1 MNLKKIL
8 AVVLSMTL
16 LVSCL
21 VSGMSLNTSAA
32 TPDQETAKTQLTDAW
47 GKMSKTPEVV
57 FENFVEK
64 DGNSWSDKTTNST
77 YDSNIGA
84 NVYNA
89 TADKG
94 LIVVTGAYN
103 YPTKWANFN
112 NYDEIYFY
120 YSSPNSDGT
129 FAPDT
134 CTESSEY
141 ASGTLGGPTVTLTKT
156 TDSNLV
162 KFDLMTATKNASGY
176 DSANYYATGAEKRA
190 MFRLRF
196 GTVPTNFKISQVF
209 GVKKTV
215 VPDTADKTLGEVI
228 KLADAE
234 DLTQYEDNDA
244 KTAFQTALADAKKVM
259 LRNPDDAIAYITE
272 AWKKVENKSE
282 VVFSS
287 FYDKRTGS
295 WSENASVTDVV
306 IQGDAV
312 KVFNPTNNNLIIMAP
327 GATDVNQPTESINI
341 ELYDEIYLYYKSTD
355 KSYSNVQY
363 PSYKTDGTVAG
374 KYSTTLSQ
382 TTGDE
387 YYKFDIKNDIISRPD
402 YGSNKDYYNG
412 TTGKWFRLHFGNND
426 VTTAL
431 SISQVYGVK
440 PLELAAAFSDVF
452 DAEGNA
458 KNLTLAQLIDAYTKY
473 DIEKN
478 YDAAELIAA
487 VNDVCAANPKYA
499 AFKTVAGYA
508 NKVQKV
514 NKVSG
519 QNGAGGGATIEK
531 VESLPEGM
539 PGFTGFETP
548 DTYKVNFTGK
558 GTGVL
563 GTTGHRAQFI
573 KFDNYT
579 DGFSASYD
587 TYLGY
592 YIPSTVTA
600 EIKIQLHYRGA
611 TNNGDTA
618 NTNAAYL
625 KTVTLD
631 NRDEWVIL
639 DSADL
644 KPDAY
649 SNLTGISNNIVV
661 DLIAPSDTSVE
672 MYFSPFAFTN
682 SANYINTAGAT
693 TLTDYAEKYN
703 ATAFTEGERYLY
715 EADFIAA
722 RTAFN
727 EALNSE
733 FKISGD
739 AIWSKGNEC
748 FYDKGDST
756 LATAYRTFAQYTCP
770 IEKGQPVL
778 DKVVVDGQ
786 SYNLVSRSILIARSA
801 DGTFG
806 TLDMSTVGDKYV
818 KTTGENL
825 SAKYWS
831 VADNGDGTATVTYSM
846 LLKGVSKEN
855 AESKY
860 HMTRAMIEYTDGA
873 GNTVQVYS
881 KPREHGTIKDTFNYA
896 HGNNNNLQWFPQV
909 NN

>member
-21 VSGMSLNTSAA
+21 VSGMSLNTSA
-32 TPDQETAKTQLTDAW
+32 TTIDQETAKTQLTDAW

-77 YDSNIGA
+77 DDSNIGA
-84 NVYNA
+84 NVYTA
-89 TADKG
+89 TADKP

-103 YPTKWANFN
+103 NPTKWANFN

-196 GTVPTNFKISQVF
+196 ETVPTNFKISQVF

-215 VPDTADKTLGEVI
+215 VPDTADKNLGEVI
-228 KLADAE
+228 ALAKAE
-234 DLTQYEDNDA
+234 DLSTYQNNAA
-244 KTAFQTALADAKKVM
+244 KTEFEAALAKANAIYLSNEENAK
-259 LRNPDDAIAYITE
+259 AEIIA
-272 AWKKVENKSE
+272 AWKKVENNPEILFGNFHKGSGWPVVQPTGTVNGIPYYANPAADSGFIIGGSAYGSSSE
-282 VVFSS
+282 GFLLDDYKDVFVYIATS
-287 FYDKRTGS
+287 GS
-295 WSENASVTDVV
+295 VSLTDNAFGFSKDEPDTYNIGSENT
-306 IQGDAV
+306 V
-312 KVFNPTNNNLIIMAP
+312 K
-327 GATDVNQPTESINI
+327 I
-341 ELYDEIYLYYKSTD
+341 ELSSTD
-355 KSYSNVQY
+355 N
-363 PSYKTDGTVAG
+363 ALI
-374 KYSTTLSQ
+374 KYSLKDKITYHS
-382 TTGDE
+382 
-387 YYKFDIKNDIISRPD
+387 D
-402 YGSNKDYYNG
+402 YTNQKMG
-412 TTGKWFRLHFGNND
+412 RLHIK
-426 VTTAL
+426 TTNTAITK
-431 SISQVYGVK
+431 ISYVYGVK

-458 KNLTLAQLIDAYTKY
+458 NDLTLAQLINAYTKY

-478 YDAAELIAA
+478 YDAAELIAT

-508 NKVQKV
+508 NKVKEVVQV
-514 NKVSG
+514 NAPTYDQDNKGITVTKVS
-519 QNGAGGGATIEK
+519 NTSPAGVPTFDLYTVGEFGTTT
-531 VESLPEGM
+531 
-539 PGFTGFETP
+539 FTGQGLG
-548 DTYKVNFTGK
+548 D
-558 GTGVL
+558 L
-563 GTTGHRAQFI
+563 GTTNHS
-573 KFDNYT
+573 K
-579 DGFSASYD
+579 GFVRYGALSTFNSN
-587 TYLGY
+587 TNGLYLSY
-592 YIPSTVTA
+592 YIPSDTVPATTP
-600 EIKIQLHYRGA
+600 IKIQVHYRG
-611 TNNGDTA
+611 TSSTDGDTSGK
-618 NTNAAYL
+618 TAYL
-625 KTVTLD
+625 KQITLTERDKWAVLDLNYLKVDGLSTLTALSNILVDVCAEAETNVT
-631 NRDEWVIL
+631 
-639 DSADL
+639 
-644 KPDAY
+644 
-649 SNLTGISNNIVV
+649 
-661 DLIAPSDTSVE
+661 
-672 MYFSPFAFTN
+672 MYFSPLAFTK
-682 SANYINTAGAT
+682 SENYINTDDAT

-703 ATAFTEGERYLY
+703 ATAFKEGERYVY

-770 IEKGQPVL
+770 IENGKPVL
-778 DKVVVDGQ
+778 NKVVVDGKA
-786 SYNLVSRSILIARSA
+786 YNLVSRSILIARSA

-806 TLDMSTVGDKYV
+806 TLDMSTDGAKYV
-818 KTTGENL
+818 QTTGEDL

-846 LLKGVSKEN
+846 LLKDVSQAN

-860 HMTRAMIEYTDGA
+860 HMTRAMIEYTDGE